1 MIIDLKDGIIF
12 SQKAISAIENYL
24 ITRFHMYSQVYYHKS
39 GIIFDSYLQQLF
51 SRLTTL
57 HNDKNYKF
65 TINVDDFIAIFTGNT
80 ININT
85 FLSWNDATI
94 IKLLQDIILLEKDK
108 ELLEIAKT
116 ILFCHEW
123 QAQLDS
129 LKVNVTTT
137 DKGFK
142 KQLNNVLYDLTTD
155 PILIKTTNGKLVPLE
170 KISQILQSP
179 TKIQTTT
186 YFLKRK
192 W

>member
-57 HNDKNYKF
+57 RNDKNYKF

-108 ELLEIAKT
+108 
-116 ILFCHEW
+116 
-123 QAQLDS
+123 
-129 LKVNVTTT
+129 
-137 DKGFK
+137 
-142 KQLNNVLYDLTTD
+142 
-155 PILIKTTNGKLVPLE
+155 
-170 KISQILQSP
+170 
-179 TKIQTTT
+179 
-186 YFLKRK
+186 
-192 W
+192 